1 MACIFTTKSS
11 RICGDLLSSEDL
23 TNRVCSG
30 PLWPATREAVDQAR
44 YEDQDH
50 NHHKH
55 DGTDQR
61 RRRRNILPD
70 FRQRMWIA
78 RAEIDGASMAVF
90 THSVTHTPSAR

>member
-30 PLWPATREAVDQAR
+30 PLCLLPREAVDQAWD
-44 YEDQDH
+44 EDQDH

-55 DGTDQR
+55 VALTSAVDATSFPIFASRWGSLVPR
-61 RRRRNILPD
+61 S
-70 FRQRMWIA
+70 MA
-78 RAEIDGASMAVF
+78 ASMAVF
-90 THSVTHTPSAR
+90 THSVTHTPPSAR